1 MAQSNYYEILGVSED
16 ATAAEI
22 RKAFQQKAR
31 TLHPDVNKAPDA
43 EEKFKQVSE
52 AYAVLSDEKK
62 RARYTA
68 QLHGNPFAGSA
79 AGAGSYGSSAY
90 GQGPYSSGDFYDLS
104 DIFASMGGFGG
115 FGGFSD
121 FGGFGGFDTNDG
133 YARSA
138 HAAPS
143 VCAYK
148 PQDGKDIVIEVQLSD
163 DMAKDGIT
171 QAFNYKRYVPCEHCH
186 AHGIETPAL
195 DVDPTRDIASHVVEC
210 SVCDGTGTLTLD
222 LRTLIGFGSYAMTCS
237 HCAGAGKLVVDA
249 CTTCS
254 GSGRVLTS
262 ASELVSIS
270 AHTHD
275 MDEFRVA
282 GKGHV
287 GTYGARAGDLIIRCQ
302 VASERLS
309 ASERLGAQLI
319 CLVLPFCIARII
331 TQTLMSDIVLIG
343 ILAVVGVMLLCKRGA
358 VHPMRWWLHAAASG
372 KVACIVSCIYAA
384 LILLRFFM
392 M

>member
-1 MAQSNYYEILGVSED
+1 MAQSNYYDILGVSED

-68 QLHGNPFAGSA
+68 QLHGNPFAGST
-79 AGAGSYGSSAY
+79 AGAGSYGSGAY
-90 GQGPYSSGDFYDLS
+90 GQGSYSTGDFYDLS

-115 FGGFSD
+115 FDTSD
-121 FGGFGGFDTNDG
+121 GFGRRTQ
-133 YARSA
+133 
-138 HAAPS
+138 AAPS

-171 QAFNYKRYVPCEHCH
+171 QSFNYKCYVPCEHCH
-186 AHGIETPAL
+186 AHGIETPTL
-195 DVDPTRDIASHVVEC
+195 DEDPARDIASHVVEC

-254 GSGRVLTS
+254 GSGRVLAS
-262 ASELVSIS
+262 ASERVSIS

-282 GKGHV
+282 GKGHA

-302 VASERLS
+302 VASERLT

-343 ILAVVGVMLLCKRGA
+343 ILAVVGVMLLCKRGV
-358 VHPMRWWLHAAASG
+358 VHPVRWWLHAAASG